1 MTHSL
6 RILLPK
12 NVQEALSIYK
22 KVGNDHWYK
31 ALNKEISKVKVAW
44 KRVDGVTPDQAK
56 LGYVK
61 EMVGNQE
68 ISCNIIVDVHMDFQQ
83 KARFVAGGH
92 MPEAPTSISYFIAV
106 SHDSIHIG
114 FLIAYP
120 HGVYITDIYI
130 QNTYLNA
137 PCAEKIWF
145 VSGDESREDKVRV
158 ILIVR
163 ALYGLK
169 YAGLLWRSA
178 LALEFFGNWFKATGG
193 RPKILYQ
200 GGNEAGWV

>member
-1 MTHSL
+1 M
-6 RILLPK
+6 
-12 NVQEALSIYK
+12 SIYK

-31 ALNKEISKVKVAW
+31 ALNKDISKVKVAW
-44 KRVDGVTPDQAK
+44 QRVNGVTPDQAK

-114 FLIAYP
+114 FLLEYLY
-120 HGVYITDIYI
+120 GVNITAIYMD
-130 QNTYLNA
+130 NAYLNA
-137 PCAEKIWF
+137 LCAE
-145 VSGDESREDKVRV
+145 
-158 ILIVR
+158 
-163 ALYGLK
+163 
-169 YAGLLWRSA
+169 
-178 LALEFFGNWFKATGG
+178 
-193 RPKILYQ
+193 
-200 GGNEAGWV
+200 